1 LQEKRYKQRETLCG
15 LVAVFSLLILSA
27 YIVLWKESNRDWLFR
42 ASPAVRHQVI
52 AGTAFVL
59 FVLGVVFSPRRNVV
73 IAAAF
78 LFSAIRWGIVA
89 LITWEPRAIIAAL
102 GFCSIPILLLI
113 AETRQ
118 QSTGL

>member
-1 LQEKRYKQRETLCG
+1 MELTFAGEKRYKQRETLCG

-27 YIVLWKESNRDWLFR
+27 YIVLWKESNRDWR
-42 ASPAVRHQVI
+42 I
-52 AGTAFVL
+52 AGTAFGL